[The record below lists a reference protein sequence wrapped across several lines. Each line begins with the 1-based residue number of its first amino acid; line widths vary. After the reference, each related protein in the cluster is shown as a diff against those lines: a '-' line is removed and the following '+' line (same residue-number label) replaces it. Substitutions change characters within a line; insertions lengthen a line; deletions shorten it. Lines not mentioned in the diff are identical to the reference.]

1 MRDLLPQPGIE
12 SRPLHWECGVLATG
26 PAGKSLQ
33 RTLNSVSPIT
43 SWSMPKA
50 SVLSQAL
57 FIIYLFS
64 MLSKVLSSVATDFV
78 HLYFILHAVKYLTL
92 QIQRQWKPRGQN
104 WMKNHFWDV
113 KREVKGY
120 GAGAIEK
127 KVSRGTRESGSN
139 EQNTEN
145 LGTETELGGW
155 GGLLFRE
162 YWGLQGISW
171 WKHAAVHGYIN
182 LQLMEEAG
190 GNLSEILGLFHF
202 SEVTKKREREK
213 KGGREEE
220 RKGEREKRKMRKGGK
235 DGGKEKGRKR
245 EKTTEKG
252 RKKGRKEGRK
262 GEREKEWGRVGE
274 GSYQNCVLFP
284 MFTSNSW
291 CKNTHIFVFSM

>member
-1 MRDLLPQPGIE
+1 
-12 SRPLHWECGVLATG
+12 
-26 PAGKSLQ
+26 
-33 RTLNSVSPIT
+33 
-43 SWSMPKA
+43 
-50 SVLSQAL
+50 
-57 FIIYLFS
+57 
-64 MLSKVLSSVATDFV
+64 
-78 HLYFILHAVKYLTL
+78 
-92 QIQRQWKPRGQN
+92 
-104 WMKNHFWDV
+104 MKNHFWDV

-182 LQLMEEAG
+182 LQLVEEAG
-190 GNLSEILGLFHF
+190 RNLSEILGLFHF
-202 SEVTKKREREK
+202 SEVTKKKEREK

-220 RKGEREKRKMRKGGK
+220 REREKKGKWERKGGK

-252 RKKGRKEGRK
+252 RKRKKERKEGRK
-262 GEREKEWGRVGE
+262 GEREKKSEGGWGKEVI
-274 GSYQNCVLFP
+274 
-284 MFTSNSW
+284 
-291 CKNTHIFVFSM
+291 KIVFYFQCLHLTVDVKIHTFLSFQCR